1 MNGLVAGERILEVEL
16 AMLEG
21 HGLTLPLVGM
31 WRNEQTRWRHDAL
44 YDAQRARA
52 KRQLLRWVRR
62 LLTLGLWWK

>member
-1 MNGLVAGERILEVEL
+1 MKVEL
-16 AMLEG
+16 AMLEE
-21 HGLTLPLVGM
+21 HGLTLPPERQPLVGM

-52 KRQLLRWVRR
+52 KRQLLMWVRR